1 MDVVN
6 AIAAQILALL
16 ELVENTLFL
25 VKSLEQIKE
34 RHENFIEESKH
45 RVKQV
50 RASHANP
57 SDLEPARRQLCPR
70 SDCNANSCCNSS
82 PWRIVNGK
90 R

>member
-6 AIAAQILALL
+6 TIAAQILALL
-16 ELVENTLFL
+16 ELDKNTLFL
-25 VKSLEQIKE
+25 VNSLEQIKE

-45 RVKQV
+45 RVKQA
-50 RASHANP
+50 RAPHANP
-57 SDLEPARRQLCPR
+57 SDLEPARSQLCPR
-70 SDCNANSCCNSS
+70 SDCKAS